1 MIMKNGLLT
10 PATMCSGAG
19 RNTARSLKL
28 RLAYAT
34 LLVSCFGIPAHAQT
48 GPAPQTDQAAP
59 VAQQDQSAPIFQFDI
74 PSLPLMQALERVS
87 ELTGTAYS
95 AVADVNLA
103 QDGNA
108 ISGRFDLQSALQTLF
123 DGTDLTFSLT
133 DGQIV
138 ILKRV
143 GAQSTDGTTTAPIVV
158 QGSQSPG
165 IALGSG
171 ADSGSTVYGE
181 QLIKGF
187 VQGNNDPNMVF
198 RANPNVQYVVQGQR
212 DEDGASATAE
222 QDLRPQTLSI
232 SGGAIDQNNI
242 RLDGVGI
249 NSLGGTDTSYNGE
262 SNLPDDDKNSI
273 NADDLYGLHPQ
284 SVYVDASILKQ
295 AEIIDSNVSAKYGG
309 FQGGVINYE
318 VMDPSDRPTFSAN
331 ISRTGSNWT
340 EYHLKSDETPDATAR
355 EPRFTKL
362 MYGTSASGPVADQ
375 WGVVVSAGRK
385 TAEATKYAGDDYYG
399 REVSTESTADNV
411 LGKLQFKGNDGIKLT
426 TQLVYAP
433 YSQEWE
439 AAENYNSKMDIT
451 GDGLSTY
458 VGLEM
463 PIEYDGYG
471 LSNLKLDTRLSFNTS
486 ENARE
491 SESNVRRQIRSGVAG
506 SAYEN
511 LCDATNCY
519 DGWYGDLTQ
528 TEQDLG
534 YTADLT
540 GNLGNGDILV
550 GADLHSIRA
559 NRRRPEDVYYY
570 YSTSVNSAI
579 VCADADDPA
588 CDDGDQVSRRRVHYD
603 AFSGTASFSTAAL
616 YAEYGMNF
624 DNVPFG
630 EVEVRPGLRLE
641 RETFLGNTNLAPR
654 FNATYYTDWDVSF
667 TAGWNRYYAANM
679 LSYALRDAT
688 PSTTVENRTGTTS
701 GADIIYSDD
710 WSYLS
715 SGNKYNFK
723 GSDLK
728 TPFTDERMAAVTF
741 PLPFLG
747 GSTRLKWVERKG
759 REQFSRDSTDSSL
772 STYTLSNEG
781 SSSYSSY
788 SVEWSKKIGTDPWGG
803 QHAFS
808 INGQYSERQ
817 TSNNTYYAT
826 SDDTEGAYYNGN
838 VIPTMDLDVLTGNL
852 DEPIFVNVSLYSSY
866 LDDTLRTG
874 LVGRYTTGYDTITD
888 SGSDITING
897 ETYDIYEDGYN
908 KARFDLDMSLDYD
921 VIRED
926 NRVLTLNASIDNV
939 LNRGGGHTLSASTP
953 YRKGRAFWLG
963 LTYTY

>member
-10 PATMCSGAG
+10 PATICFGAG
-19 RNTARSLKL
+19 HNTARSLKL

-48 GPAPQTDQAAP
+48 GPTPQTDQAAP
-59 VAQQDQSAPIFQFDI
+59 VAQQDQPAPIFQFDI

-143 GAQSTDGTTTAPIVV
+143 DAQSTGGTTTAPIVV

-362 MYGTSASGPVADQ
+362 MYGTS
-375 WGVVVSAGRK
+375 
-385 TAEATKYAGDDYYG
+385 
-399 REVSTESTADNV
+399 
-411 LGKLQFKGNDGIKLT
+411 
-426 TQLVYAP
+426 
-433 YSQEWE
+433 
-439 AAENYNSKMDIT
+439 
-451 GDGLSTY
+451 
-458 VGLEM
+458 
-463 PIEYDGYG
+463 
-471 LSNLKLDTRLSFNTS
+471 
-486 ENARE
+486 
-491 SESNVRRQIRSGVAG
+491 
-506 SAYEN
+506 
-511 LCDATNCY
+511 
-519 DGWYGDLTQ
+519 
-528 TEQDLG
+528 
-534 YTADLT
+534 
-540 GNLGNGDILV
+540 
-550 GADLHSIRA
+550 
-559 NRRRPEDVYYY
+559 
-570 YSTSVNSAI
+570 
-579 VCADADDPA
+579 
-588 CDDGDQVSRRRVHYD
+588 
-603 AFSGTASFSTAAL
+603 
-616 YAEYGMNF
+616 
-624 DNVPFG
+624 
-630 EVEVRPGLRLE
+630 
-641 RETFLGNTNLAPR
+641 
-654 FNATYYTDWDVSF
+654 
-667 TAGWNRYYAANM
+667 
-679 LSYALRDAT
+679 
-688 PSTTVENRTGTTS
+688 
-701 GADIIYSDD
+701 
-710 WSYLS
+710 
-715 SGNKYNFK
+715 
-723 GSDLK
+723 
-728 TPFTDERMAAVTF
+728 
-741 PLPFLG
+741 
-747 GSTRLKWVERKG
+747 
-759 REQFSRDSTDSSL
+759 
-772 STYTLSNEG
+772 
-781 SSSYSSY
+781 
-788 SVEWSKKIGTDPWGG
+788 
-803 QHAFS
+803 
-808 INGQYSERQ
+808 
-817 TSNNTYYAT
+817 
-826 SDDTEGAYYNGN
+826 
-838 VIPTMDLDVLTGNL
+838 
-852 DEPIFVNVSLYSSY
+852 
-866 LDDTLRTG
+866 
-874 LVGRYTTGYDTITD
+874 
-888 SGSDITING
+888 
-897 ETYDIYEDGYN
+897 
-908 KARFDLDMSLDYD
+908 
-921 VIRED
+921 
-926 NRVLTLNASIDNV
+926 
-939 LNRGGGHTLSASTP
+939 
-953 YRKGRAFWLG
+953 
-963 LTYTY
+963 